1 MKHFYRICLVYPG
14 IQDMDAIGNIHEV
27 RFLNIYTLS
36 SIISYILPLTIII
49 VLAIKVVGFSNFR
62 QSLRHLQCIMIIS
75 KITHELFWSN
85 IFYFKLKSLLDHCL
99 RVEKNNTKT
108 MNWLHFLN
116 MLKILKYFPT

>member
-14 IQDMDAIGNIHEV
+14 IQDKDAIGNMHEV

-62 QSLRHLQCIMIIS
+62 QSL
-75 KITHELFWSN
+75 SN
-85 IFYFKLKSLLDHCL
+85 TFAMHYDQIKDY
-99 RVEKNNTKT
+99 T
-108 MNWLHFLN
+108 
-116 MLKILKYFPT
+116 